1 MQKKAERQSDHYK
14 KQMLLDKEA
23 MLLGFSFSGD
33 DALIRM
39 ALKSTYDKRK
49 RKERKEHFHQSNRIV
64 CTL

>member
-33 DALIRM
+33 DALIQM

-49 RKERKEHFHQSNRIV
+49 RKERKEHFH
-64 CTL
+64 